1 MLGGG
6 SYTIQNKVLPGA
18 YINFVSVARASATLS
33 NRGVCAIPMPLNW
46 GTDGEVFTVD
56 NSDFEK
62 DSLKIFGYS
71 YEAKEVRDIREVFQ
85 NAKTLHI
92 YRLNSGEK
100 ASNDYATA
108 LYSGTRGNDIKV
120 VIQTNADDEN
130 KFDVITY
137 LETARVDMQTVSSAL
152 ELVANAFVTFN
163 KEAVLELTAG
173 IELTGGTNLTTI
185 SGSQYQEALDK
196 LESYSFHTLGCISNT
211 STVKALF
218 AAYTKRMREEVGVK
232 FQTVI
237 YGYPADYEG
246 IINLKNKVL
255 DEGVE
260 ESSLIYW
267 TVGAQAGC
275 AVNKSTTNQT
285 YNGEYAVY
293 VNYKQSELNAAID
306 AGEYV
311 FHKVGAE
318 VRVLTDINSFVTFGS
333 DKNSDF
339 SMNQVIR
346 VLDQMGNDIAVLFNT
361 KYLGKIQNNESGR
374 VSFWN
379 DLVTY
384 NKELETLNTIEG
396 FDSTDVTV
404 EAGNDKRSVVV
415 TNAVQPV
422 AAMEKLYMTVQVA

>member
-33 NRGVCAIPMPLNW
+33 SRGVCAIPMPLNW